1 MARDSLLTQ
10 ALNALSN
17 GEFTNPTP
25 AISVPQAA
33 PVQPVSTKDLQ
44 VADATQ
50 RITSDFAA
58 KGQFPTLAGEI
69 ARFDNMAK
77 GREQVQSAMA
87 EDLQKFTPTTDLESG
102 SALVKA
108 GAQVSNAIGG
118 FGSSLAR
125 IALQI
130 AFVGKL

>member
-50 RITSDFAA
+50 RITSDFAV
-58 KGQFPTLAGEI
+58 
-69 ARFDNMAK
+69 N
-77 GREQVQSAMA
+77 
-87 EDLQKFTPTTDLESG
+87 KFNQLWLKTSRNSFQPLT
-102 SALVKA
+102 
-108 GAQVSNAIGG
+108 
-118 FGSSLAR
+118 
-125 IALQI
+125 
-130 AFVGKL
+130 